1 MLLTYEI
8 LTNAG
13 IVVYQVA
20 DSEMSVTFLVS
31 ESEVER
37 AVQLLH
43 ERLFEQ

>member
-1 MLLTYEI
+1 MYSLEI

-13 IVVYQVA
+13 IAIYQTA

-37 AVQLLH
+37 AVRLLH
-43 ERLFEQ
+43 EALFEQ